1 LCGGIKIFFPAPMKK
16 VSIIVHN
23 DYLEDVI
30 KKLHQSGVVQIDN
43 TASEESNDIKGF
55 EKATVHPETST
66 CNSYE
71 LRLSRLID
79 ILQKIVPSQGG
90 ITALLKPQI
99 PEIKSVEDLSLDEL
113 YSIAEGILGEIEKK
127 IIDHDDQLSKSK
139 DEIKNIQQTEKQL
152 TYFVDFDID
161 ISEIG
166 ESQYLFTKIGKTD
179 NLEGITNSV
188 RDIEEAEL
196 FSKQFGTG
204 KKREW
209 AIVIISHISQKEK
222 IEKICR
228 ERLIEFDFN
237 DLSGKPKELIKI
249 LKNNRDKLNKEQKNL
264 ISALQKSTEKNLS
277 QLRALREQIQLERV
291 RKEISKNFLKSN
303 STYVI
308 RGWVLERN
316 VKNLQSSLSKITDE
330 NIIFEIA
337 NPSINP
343 DNPPT
348 YFDTPKWAIG
358 FKHLLEMF
366 ATPKY
371 NEINP
376 TAIMGI
382 FFVLFFGVMLGDAGY
397 GIVMFALSLLA
408 YIKLGKHS
416 YMIRTLSYMAIWMGI
431 VTTVMGLLTNSFF
444 GDLIPRFYNQ
454 QLYQPFT
461 FLGITFPV
469 EPLSDPLAILVMALV
484 LGLAHLNLGI
494 ILGIYQSYKRKE
506 YKSMLTEKL
515 CFIPLQIGGGILIGN
530 FILGWVIPE
539 SIFIIAGVLVAIGII
554 LLFVSSGPIGFF
566 DITGY
571 VGDWLSYARLLALG
585 LATAGMALAFNVVSQ
600 LLGDMIPVVGV
611 VILVILL
618 VFMHLINLGLQALGA
633 AVHSLRLQYVEF
645 FNRFYEGGGHQF
657 TPFKIKRRYTKID
670 KNKN

>member
-1 LCGGIKIFFPAPMKK
+1 M
-16 VSIIVHN
+16 IVHK
-23 DYLEDVI
+23 DYLEDII
-30 KKLHQSGVVQIDN
+30 KKLHQTGLVQIEN
-43 TASEESNDIKGF
+43 IITEENEKNQGF
-55 EKATVHPETST
+55 EKATVHPETAT

-79 ILQKIVPSQGG
+79 ILQKLTPNQGG
-90 ITALLKPQI
+90 IKALLKPQI
-99 PEIKSVEDLSLDEL
+99 PQIKSVEDLSLDEL
-113 YSIAEGILGEIEKK
+113 YSVAEGILGEIEKK
-127 IIDHDDQLSKSK
+127 IIDFDEQLSKLK
-139 DEIKNIQQTEKQL
+139 DEIKNIQQTENNL

-161 ISEIG
+161 LSEIG
-166 ESQYLFTKIGKTD
+166 ESQYLFTKIGMAD
-179 NLEGITNSV
+179 NLEELSNSIKE
-188 RDIEEAEL
+188 IEEAEL

-204 KKREW
+204 KKTKW

-228 ERLIEFDFN
+228 ERLIEFDFKGLIGKSSELVKTLKNKRN
-237 DLSGKPKELIKI
+237 DLA
-249 LKNNRDKLNKEQKNL
+249 KEQKNL
-264 ISALQKSTEKNLS
+264 LSLLQKSTETNLS
-277 QLRALREQIQLERV
+277 QLRALREQIQLERA

-308 RGWVLERN
+308 KGWILDRD
-316 VKNLQSSLSKITDE
+316 VKNLQSSLTKITDD
-330 NIIFEIA
+330 NVIFEISV
-337 NPSINP
+337 PSINP

-376 TAIMGI
+376 TAIMGV

-397 GIVMFALSLLA
+397 GIALLVLSLIG
-408 YIKLGKHS
+408 YFKLGKYS
-416 YMIRTLSYMAIWMGI
+416 YMIRTLSFMAIWMGV
-431 VTTVMGLLTNSFF
+431 VTTIMGFLTNSFF
-444 GDLIPRFYNQ
+444 GDLIPRFFNQ
-454 QLYQPFT
+454 QLYPPFT
-461 FLGITFPV
+461 LLGITFPV
-469 EPLSDPLAILVMALV
+469 EPLSNPLAILVMALI

-494 ILGIYQSYKRKE
+494 ILGIYQAYKRKE
-506 YKSMLTEKL
+506 YRSMLTEKF

-530 FILGWVIPE
+530 FILGWQVTE
-539 SIFIIAGVLVAIGII
+539 AMFYLGGALVVVGII

-566 DITGY
+566 GITGY

-618 VFMHLINLGLQALGA
+618 VFMHTINLGLQALGA

-657 TPFKIKRRYTKID
+657 TPFKIRRRYTKLED
-670 KNKN
+670 NKN

>member
-1 LCGGIKIFFPAPMKK
+1 
-16 VSIIVHN
+16 
-23 DYLEDVI
+23 
-30 KKLHQSGVVQIDN
+30 
-43 TASEESNDIKGF
+43 
-55 EKATVHPETST
+55 
-66 CNSYE
+66 
-71 LRLSRLID
+71 
-79 ILQKIVPSQGG
+79 
-90 ITALLKPQI
+90 LKPQI

-113 YSIAEGILGEIEKK
+113 YSVTEGILGEIEKK
-127 IIDHDDQLSKSK
+127 IIDYDEQISKLK
-139 DEIKNIQQTEKQL
+139 DEIKNIQQTEKNL
-152 TYFVDFDID
+152 AYFLDFDID
-161 ISEIG
+161 LSEIG
-166 ESQYLFTKIGKTD
+166 ESTYLYTKIGKTE
-179 NLEGITNSV
+179 NLEELSNSI
-188 RDIEEAEL
+188 REIEEAEL

-204 KKREW
+204 KKRKW

-228 ERLIEFDFN
+228 ERILEFDFK
-237 DLSGKPKELIKI
+237 DLSGKPAELVKI
-249 LKNNRDKLNKEQKNL
+249 LKNKQNDLAKEQKNL
-264 ISALQKSTEKNLS
+264 LSALQKSTETHLS
-277 QLRALREQIQLERV
+277 QLRVLREQIQLERA

-308 RGWVLERN
+308 KGWILERN
-316 VKNLQSSLSKITDE
+316 VKNLQSNLTKITDE
-330 NIIFEIA
+330 NIIFEIS
-337 NPSINP
+337 NPSLNP

-348 YFDTPKWAIG
+348 YFDTPKWTIG

-376 TAIMGI
+376 TPMMGI

-397 GIVMFALSLLA
+397 GIVILALSLIG
-408 YIKLGKHS
+408 YFKLGKHS
-416 YMIRTLSYMAIWMGI
+416 YMIRTLSFMAIWMGV
-431 VTTVMGLLTNSFF
+431 VTIIIGFLTNGFF
-444 GDLIPRFYNQ
+444 GDLIPRFFNH

-461 FLGITFPV
+461 IFGITFPV
-469 EPLSDPLAILVMALV
+469 ESLLDPLAILVMALI

-494 ILGIYQSYKRKE
+494 ILGIYQAYKRKE
-506 YKSMLTEKL
+506 YKSMLTEKF

-530 FILGWVIPE
+530 FILGWVVPE
-539 SIFIIAGVLVAIGII
+539 VTFYFAGILVAVGII

-600 LLGDMIPVVGV
+600 LLGDMIPFVGV

-618 VFMHLINLGLQALGA
+618 VFLHTINLGLQSLGA

-657 TPFKIKRRYTKID
+657 TPFKIRRRYTKLEE
-670 KNKN
+670 NKN

>member
-1 LCGGIKIFFPAPMKK
+1 MKK
-16 VSIIVHN
+16 VTMVVHS

-30 KKLHQSGVVQIDN
+30 KKLHQTGLVQIEN
-43 TASEESNDIKGF
+43 IVTEETEKIQGF
-55 EKATVHPETST
+55 EKATVLPETAT

-79 ILQKIVPSQGG
+79 ILQKLTPSQGG
-90 ITALLKPQI
+90 IKTLLKPQI

-113 YSIAEGILGEIEKK
+113 YSVAEGILGEIEKK
-127 IIDHDDQLSKSK
+127 IIDYDEQLSKLK
-139 DEIKNIQQTEKQL
+139 DEIKNIQQTEKNL
-152 TYFVDFDID
+152 AYFLDFDID
-161 ISEIG
+161 LSEIG
-166 ESQYLFTKIGKTD
+166 ESTYLYTKIGKTE
-179 NLEGITNSV
+179 NLEELSNSIGE
-188 RDIEEAEL
+188 IEEAEL

-204 KKREW
+204 KKRMW

-228 ERLIEFDFN
+228 ERIIELDFKE
-237 DLSGKPKELIKI
+237 LSGKPAELVKT
-249 LKNNRDKLNKEQKNL
+249 LKNRRNDLAKEQKNL
-264 ISALQKSTEKNLS
+264 LSALQISTETHLS
-277 QLRALREQIQLERV
+277 QLRVLREQIQLERV

-316 VKNLQSSLSKITDE
+316 VKNLQSSLTKITDE
-330 NIIFEIA
+330 NIIFEIS
-337 NPSINP
+337 NPSLNP

-376 TAIMGI
+376 TPIMGI

-397 GIVMFALSLLA
+397 GIAILVLSLIG
-408 YIKLGKHS
+408 YFKIGKHS
-416 YMIRTLSYMAIWMGI
+416 YMIRTLSFMAIWMGI
-431 VTTVMGLLTNSFF
+431 VTIIVGFLTNGFF
-444 GDLIPRFYNQ
+444 GDLIPRFFNH

-461 FLGITFPV
+461 IFGITFPV
-469 EPLSDPLAILVMALV
+469 ESLSDPLAILVMALI

-494 ILGIYQSYKRKE
+494 ILGIYQAYKRKE
-506 YKSMLTEKL
+506 YKSMLTEKF

-530 FILGWVIPE
+530 FILGWVVPE
-539 SIFIIAGVLVAIGII
+539 AIFYFAGILVAVGII

-566 DITGY
+566 GITGY

-600 LLGDMIPVVGV
+600 LLGDMIPFVGV

-618 VFMHLINLGLQALGA
+618 VLMHTVNLGLQALGA

-657 TPFKIKRRYTKID
+657 TPFKIRRRYTKLEE
-670 KNKN
+670 NKN